1 MVRLF
6 QVEEAGT
13 RMTYLSLVLAVII
26 ILVLIVLLVEEPIPF
41 GAGR

>member
-1 MVRLF
+1 MS
-6 QVEEAGT
+6 QV
-13 RMTYLSLVLAVII
+13 SLVLAVVI